1 MVHVHNHDI
10 IYSNK
15 FNFNELIF
23 FPAGGIE
30 EFRNEHVDLCDSS
43 VKSQEARPLYSPTTP
58 IIEPQIET
66 ATASQ
71 ILPFL
76 YLGKIH
82 GDPATCIKR
91 VMFHVLCKYRYR
103 INLF

>member
-1 MVHVHNHDI
+1 MVHVHYHS
-10 IYSNK
+10 SNK
-15 FNFNELIF
+15 KKLIF
-23 FPAGGIE
+23 IILFLCYFVGGIE

-76 YLGKIH
+76 YLGKLY
-82 GDPATCIKR
+82 GDPEI
-91 VMFHVLCKYRYR
+91 L
-103 INLF
+103 